1 MVHPAEGRAPHA
13 RKDGMT
19 QTRTRLLLVVAQW
32 HAPGD
37 YDMPRFASGLTMRTR
52 RAHPSEKT
60 ALRVI
65 SGLFPQGHPSLEGP
79 PPEGRAPHAPNIGI
93 AAYRGMSPL
102 GNRAFARPRSLCY
115 SSARV
120 RPCHTDA
127 ETASLVCIILL
138 LLGDSV
144 LGAGR
149 GVPDADASL
158 GR

>member
-60 ALRVI
+60 AFRVI
-65 SGLFPQGHPSLEGP
+65 SGLFPQGHLAWVVHPV
-79 PPEGRAPHAPNIGI
+79 EGRAPHARLAGL
-93 AAYRGMSPL
+93 ASTRGSP
-102 GNRAFARPRSLCY
+102 
-115 SSARV
+115 
-120 RPCHTDA
+120 H
-127 ETASLVCIILL
+127 
-138 LLGDSV
+138 
-144 LGAGR
+144 
-149 GVPDADASL
+149 
-158 GR
+158 